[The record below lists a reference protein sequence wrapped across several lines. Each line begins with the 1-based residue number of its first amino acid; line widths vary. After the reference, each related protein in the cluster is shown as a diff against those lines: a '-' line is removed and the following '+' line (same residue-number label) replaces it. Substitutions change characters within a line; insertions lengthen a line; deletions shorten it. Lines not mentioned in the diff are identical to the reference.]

1 MKSKWET
8 VTLGKTCDMIPGFAF
23 KSEDFGDYSDKVIKI
38 GDIIPPYVDM
48 QTVGGV
54 NIKKYNKDKLKKLSV
69 CEGDF
74 VFAMSG
80 ATIGKV
86 GQVINGKGYINQRIL
101 KFVADEKLIDK
112 KFLYYTMLK
121 NDFLPFVN
129 NYIDSQTAQP
139 NISNTTL
146 GKYTFLL
153 PSLPEQ
159 RIIATIL
166 SCLDDKIAN
175 NVAINHHLE
184 QMAQAIFKSWF
195 VDFEPF
201 ADGGFIESKLGE
213 IPIGWRV
220 GLLSELVTVRYGKDH
235 KKLTNGTIPVFGSGG
250 LMRFVNT
257 ALYYRE
263 SVLIPRKGTL
273 NNIIYVNHPFWSVDT
288 MFYTEMNRPNLAKF
302 VYFFV
307 RSKDLASMN
316 AGSAVPSMTTEIL
329 NNLPIVIPPDSEL
342 ARYEEVVSAQ
352 FKQMQTNQAESDNL
366 ADLRDSLLPRLMSG
380 ELSVSDIDPDK

>member
-1 MKSKWET
+1 M
-8 VTLGKTCDMIPGFAF
+8 
-23 KSEDFGDYSDKVIKI
+23 
-38 GDIIPPYVDM
+38 
-48 QTVGGV
+48 
-54 NIKKYNKDKLKKLSV
+54 
-69 CEGDF
+69 
-74 VFAMSG
+74 
-80 ATIGKV
+80 
-86 GQVINGKGYINQRIL
+86 
-101 KFVADEKLIDK
+101 
-112 KFLYYTMLK
+112 
-121 NDFLPFVN
+121 
-129 NYIDSQTAQP
+129 
-139 NISNTTL
+139 
-146 GKYTFLL
+146 
-153 PSLPEQ
+153 
-159 RIIATIL
+159 
-166 SCLDDKIAN
+166 
-175 NVAINHHLE
+175 
-184 QMAQAIFKSWF
+184 
-195 VDFEPF
+195 DFEPF
-201 ADGGFIESKLGE
+201 TDGGFIKSEMGE
-213 IPIGWRV
+213 IPVGWRV